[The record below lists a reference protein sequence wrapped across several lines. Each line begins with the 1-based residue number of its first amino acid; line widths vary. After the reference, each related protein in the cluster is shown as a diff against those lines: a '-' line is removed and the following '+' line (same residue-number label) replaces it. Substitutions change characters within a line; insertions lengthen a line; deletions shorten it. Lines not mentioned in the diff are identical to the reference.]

1 MGDGNRGTE
10 DRGSGDR
17 GNSWR
22 LGGPVASARMGIGKF
37 ATSGVA
43 VGTRILAVLQ
53 AEVDA
58 LVREAVRLAETGASL
73 LTPDYIQ
80 LVASEHSQELS
91 ATLRR
96 ILGMP
101 GPLSTQAGEL
111 LRLLEIRFIMDPVTS
126 SLDLLPLGERAR
138 FRTFQW
144 HPHDYPGAPIGPNEG
159 LARAMTAALNRIR
172 PERRANTGQNAV
184 VTKDEHTNQMQ
195 AYITRQLQPIPGR
208 PGERLNIHALGSFVR
223 MSQDAQGIGI
233 HLIALNGYRSPETS
247 AALAS
252 KSGNPDAVASFSV
265 HNLGLAIDLQM
276 SYGTQHYRET
286 TTVPMENVVR
296 MRQSPVHKWIFLRG
310 ASYGW
315 FPLQNEPWH
324 WEYNP
329 PGFRTTFRAG
339 L

>member
-138 FRTFQW
+138 ASV
-144 HPHDYPGAPIGPNEG
+144 PSNG
-159 LARAMTAALNRIR
+159 IR
-172 PERRANTGQNAV
+172 MIIQE
-184 VTKDEHTNQMQ
+184 
-195 AYITRQLQPIPGR
+195 RQL
-208 PGERLNIHALGSFVR
+208 V
-223 MSQDAQGIGI
+223 
-233 HLIALNGYRSPETS
+233 
-247 AALAS
+247 
-252 KSGNPDAVASFSV
+252 
-265 HNLGLAIDLQM
+265 QM
-276 SYGTQHYRET
+276 K
-286 TTVPMENVVR
+286 V
-296 MRQSPVHKWIFLRG
+296 
-310 ASYGW
+310 
-315 FPLQNEPWH
+315 
-324 WEYNP
+324 
-329 PGFRTTFRAG
+329 
-339 L
+339 